1 MPPIASQIY
10 TISEKPVAGYFLY
23 LIIYRLYPCI
33 STMPP
38 TLLRL
43 RRLRYIYV
51 YIYRRCREDSNAR
64 SACNEGV
71 PTRNTASCPGGV
83 AVHGWLGVRCIKS
96 NKFIVSIIYIHVCIY
111 IYKYHIYIWMYISKV
126 TNYYYYIFLYMHT
139 HTHMCVYLW
148 YKVRGWGWGPVFC
161 VKGLWSYQHW
171 GRKGF
176 FLGFF
181 LYDGLVAYPHVQAC
195 VSVSV
200 CVSVFVCLCVCLY
213 VCLCVCV
220 SLPLSVCVWLR
231 LSLSLYIHT

>member
-1 MPPIASQIY
+1 
-10 TISEKPVAGYFLY
+10 
-23 LIIYRLYPCI
+23 
-33 STMPP
+33 MPP

-83 AVHGWLGVRCIKS
+83 AVHGWLGVRGIKS

-161 VKGLWSYQHW
+161 VKGLWSYHYT
-171 GRKGF
+171 GGEKVF
-176 FLGFF
+176 FWVFF
-181 LYDGLVAYPHVQAC
+181 CMMVLWHTHMSRRVCLSLYVCLCLSVSVSVSMS

-200 CVSVFVCLCVCLY
+200 CLSRSLCV
-213 VCLCVCV
+213 
-220 SLPLSVCVWLR
+220 SGSV
-231 LSLSLYIHT
+231 SLSLCTYIHRFM